1 MISVHYVFSLSLA
14 VQSLPLSLSWMG
26 LQEEEGHGVGCQVY
40 VSCVDKAEEWVKLL
54 FLLVIQMSV
63 LEKSWSHSFQFTNEK
78 QRPRGV

>member
-1 MISVHYVFSLSLA
+1 
-14 VQSLPLSLSWMG
+14 MG
-26 LQEEEGHGVGCQVY
+26 SQVY
-40 VSCVDKAEEWVKLL
+40 VPCVDKAEEWVKLL